1 MTGYLPLG
9 FEFAAEITFPES
21 EGTSSGLLNASAQV
35 KGGNTVAKFHLLKI
49 YARYIS
55 LCIKVFGLLC
65 TTLGEWI
72 YRQTEDYTITNSCL
86 AGILVLG
93 TILTGLIKPDYR
105 RQRAI
110 NKDGGEEEDVKA

>member
-1 MTGYLPLG
+1 M
-9 FEFAAEITFPES
+9 
-21 EGTSSGLLNASAQV
+21 
-35 KGGNTVAKFHLLKI
+35 
-49 YARYIS
+49 
-55 LCIKVFGLLC
+55 KVFGLLC

-86 AGILVLG
+86 AAILVLG

-110 NKDGGEEEDVKA
+110 NKEGGEDEDVKA